1 MATSSGTPA
10 TSPTSSST
18 ITAAERAYA
27 SAVADQATTMSNA
40 LSELGG
46 LLKNYQLGDNEWTT
60 NVATQLVKIRMVHD
74 EAMAM
79 TPPSS
84 MTEIHYQYTQGL
96 EHFYTMTDLLAE
108 GIDELD
114 VDLIDQA
121 TTEMYI
127 GKDYITEATNLMND
141 FSNSKSK

>member
-10 TSPTSSST
+10 SSPTSSST

-27 SAVADQATTMSNA
+27 SAVGDQATTMSNA
-40 LSELGG
+40 LSKLGA
-46 LLKNYQLGDNEWTT
+46 LLKNYQLGDNEWTM

-96 EHFYTMTDLLAE
+96 EHYYTMTDLLTR

-114 VDLIDQA
+114 TSLIEQA
-121 TTEMYI
+121 VTEGTI
-127 GKDYITEATNLMND
+127 ANGYITEATNLMND
-141 FSNSKSK
+141 FTESKSK